1 MYANTRREVPADPG
15 STPPRRTTPRE
26 GAFRDGAL
34 RDAAFRDG
42 RSRRGMTWMDLA
54 AAGLPSDATRRR
66 LVAASFD
73 IFDADEDDVIAPLDF
88 KLLARRIDDAV
99 VRPSGGR
106 PGRAMDEGLSLWWY
120 RLTNGEN
127 TRVTRAEYTEAMLGG
142 LLSSPGDYRRS
153 VRAVLDEVL
162 RALAPGGALTAEQG
176 ALVFAVF
183 NAGPETGDLFAGRR
197 GTETVTHDEF
207 QLFFAAYFF
216 GGHP

>member
-99 VRPSGGR
+99 VRPSGG
-106 PGRAMDEGLSLWWY
+106 GRDGPW
-120 RLTNGEN
+120 
-127 TRVTRAEYTEAMLGG
+127 TRGSASGG
-142 LLSSPGDYRRS
+142 
-153 VRAVLDEVL
+153 
-162 RALAPGGALTAEQG
+162 
-176 ALVFAVF
+176 
-183 NAGPETGDLFAGRR
+183 TG
-197 GTETVTHDEF
+197 
-207 QLFFAAYFF
+207 
-216 GGHP
+216 